1 MAILETNEP
10 LFDGPIPGE
19 SLTAELGARPWQS
32 PPQYAN
38 IDEVLDYYLSRM
50 SQEDFMVQLV
60 DVLEMGVPV
69 SAIANSIQLA
79 GVMQG
84 LHTIDSGILAM
95 PAIMEMIM
103 MLGDAA
109 DVEYETGLDN
119 PNKGVTRDTLLAK
132 VASQYN
138 KKLEDTDVKEAVKE
152 KEEED
157 DDEPEAQYS
166 SGLMARRN

>member
-1 MAILETNEP
+1 MAMLETNEP
-10 LFDGPIPGE
+10 MFDGPIPGE

-38 IDEVLDYYLSRM
+38 VDEVLDYYMSRM
-50 SQEDFMVQLV
+50 SQEDFMVQLI

-69 SAIANSIQLA
+69 SAIANSIQLS

-109 DVEYETGLDN
+109 GVKYESGLDN
-119 PNKGVTRDTLLAK
+119 PNKGATRDTLLAK

-138 KKLEDTDVKEAVKE
+138 KKLEEIDIKEAVEETDKE
-152 KEEED
+152 TDE
-157 DDEPEAQYS
+157 EPEAQYS
-166 SGLMARRN
+166 SGLMARRK

>member
-1 MAILETNEP
+1 MAMLETNEP
-10 LFDGPIPGE
+10 MFDGPIPGE

-38 IDEVLDYYLSRM
+38 VDEVLDYYMSRM

-84 LHTIDSGILAM
+84 LHTIDSGILVM

-132 VASQYN
+132 VASQYK
-138 KKLEDTDVKEAVKE
+138 KKLEDTDIKEAVEE
-152 KEEED
+152 KEEA

-166 SGLMARRN
+166 SGLMARRK

>member
-1 MAILETNEP
+1 MVMLETNEP
-10 LFDGPIPGE
+10 MFDGPIPGE

-32 PPQYAN
+32 PPQYSN
-38 IDEVLDYYLSRM
+38 VDEVLDYYLSRM

-69 SAIANSIQLA
+69 SAIANSIQLS

-84 LHTIDSGILAM
+84 LHTIDSGILVM
-95 PAIMEMIM
+95 PALMEMIM

-109 DVEYETGLDN
+109 DVKYETGLDN

-132 VASQYN
+132 VASQY
-138 KKLEDTDVKEAVKE
+138 KEKLEDTDIKEAVEE
-152 KEEED
+152 K
-157 DDEPEAQYS
+157 DDEPEEQYS
-166 SGLMARRN
+166 SGLMARRK

>member
-10 LFDGPIPGE
+10 LFEGPIPGE

-157 DDEPEAQYS
+157 DDEPEVQYS

>member
-1 MAILETNEP
+1 
-10 LFDGPIPGE
+10 
-19 SLTAELGARPWQS
+19 
-32 PPQYAN
+32 
-38 IDEVLDYYLSRM
+38 
-50 SQEDFMVQLV
+50 
-60 DVLEMGVPV
+60 MGVPV

-109 DVEYETGLDN
+109 GVKYESGVDN
-119 PNKGVTRDTLLAK
+119 PKKNKTRETLLAK
-132 VASQYN
+132 VAMQYD
-138 KKLEDTDVKEAVKE
+138 KALEDVDIKEAVEE
-152 KEEED
+152 K

>member
-1 MAILETNEP
+1 MAMLETNEP
-10 LFDGPIPGE
+10 MFDGPIPGE

-38 IDEVLDYYLSRM
+38 VDEVLDYYMSRM

-84 LHTIDSGILAM
+84 LHTIDSGILVM

-109 DVEYETGLDN
+109 GVKYESGVDN
-119 PNKGVTRDTLLAK
+119 PKKGKTRGTLLSK
-132 VASQYN
+132 VAANYKN
-138 KKLEDTDVKEAVKE
+138 TLEDVNIKEAVE
-152 KEEED
+152 DKEEVD
-157 DDEPEAQYS
+157 DKPEAQYS

>member
-1 MAILETNEP
+1 MAMLETNEP
-10 LFDGPIPGE
+10 MFDGPIPGE

-32 PPQYAN
+32 PPQYSN
-38 IDEVLDYYLSRM
+38 VDEVLDYYMSRM

-60 DVLEMGVPV
+60 DVLEMGAPV

-84 LHTIDSGILAM
+84 LHTIDSGILVM

-109 DVEYETGLDN
+109 GVKYESGLDN
-119 PNKGVTRDTLLAK
+119 PNKGATRDTLLAK
-132 VASQYN
+132 VASQY
-138 KKLEDTDVKEAVKE
+138 KLEETDIKEAVEE
-152 KEEED
+152 KEEEKD
-157 DDEPEAQYS
+157 EEPETQYS
-166 SGLMARRN
+166 SGLMARRK

>member
-1 MAILETNEP
+1 MVMLETNEP
-10 LFDGPIPGE
+10 MFDGPIPGE

-32 PPQYAN
+32 PPQYSN
-38 IDEVLDYYLSRM
+38 VDEVLDYYLSRM

-69 SAIANSIQLA
+69 SAIANSIQLS

-84 LHTIDSGILAM
+84 LHTIDSGILVM
-95 PAIMEMIM
+95 PALMEMIM

-109 DVEYETGLDN
+109 DVKYETGLDN

-132 VASQYN
+132 VASQYK
-138 KKLEDTDVKEAVKE
+138 KKLEDTDIKEAVEE
-152 KEEED
+152 K
-157 DDEPEAQYS
+157 DDEPEEQYS
-166 SGLMARRN
+166 SGLMARRK

>member
-1 MAILETNEP
+1 MAMLETNEP
-10 LFDGPIPGE
+10 MFDGPIPGE

-32 PPQYAN
+32 PPQYSN
-38 IDEVLDYYLSRM
+38 IDEVLDYYMSRM

-69 SAIANSIQLA
+69 TAIANSIQLS

-109 DVEYETGLDN
+109 DVEYESGLDN

-132 VASQYN
+132 VAAQY
-138 KKLEDTDVKEAVKE
+138 KDKLEDTDIKEAVEE

-166 SGLMARRN
+166 SGLMARRK

>member
-1 MAILETNEP
+1 MATLETNEP
-10 LFDGPIPGE
+10 MFDGPIPGE

-32 PPQYAN
+32 PPQYSN
-38 IDEVLDYYLSRM
+38 IDDVLDYYMSRM
-50 SQEDFMVQLV
+50 AQEDFMVQLV

-69 SAIANSIQLA
+69 SAIANSIQLS

-95 PAIMEMIM
+95 PAIMEMLM

-109 DVEYETGLDN
+109 DVKYETGLDN
-119 PNKGVTRDTLLAK
+119 PNKDVTRDTLLSKIAAK
-132 VASQYN
+132 Y
-138 KKLEDTDVKEAVKE
+138 EDTLQETNIKEVVEE
-152 KEEED
+152 K
-157 DDEPEAQYS
+157 DDEPEVQYS

>member
-157 DDEPEAQYS
+157 DDEPEGQYS
-166 SGLMARRN
+166 AGLMARRN

>member
-157 DDEPEAQYS
+157 DDEPEVQYS

>member
-1 MAILETNEP
+1 MVMLETNEP
-10 LFDGPIPGE
+10 MFDGPIPGE

-32 PPQYAN
+32 PPQYSN
-38 IDEVLDYYLSRM
+38 VDEVLDYYLSRM

-69 SAIANSIQLA
+69 SAIANSIQLS

-84 LHTIDSGILAM
+84 LHTIDSGILVM
-95 PAIMEMIM
+95 PALMEMIM

-109 DVEYETGLDN
+109 DVKYETGLDN

-132 VASQYN
+132 VASQY
-138 KKLEDTDVKEAVKE
+138 KEKLEDTDIKEAVEE
-152 KEEED
+152 KN
-157 DDEPEAQYS
+157 DEPEEQYS
-166 SGLMARRN
+166 SGLMARRK

>member
-157 DDEPEAQYS
+157 DNEPEVQYS

>member
-60 DVLEMGVPV
+60 DVLELGLPV

-152 KEEED
+152 KEE
-157 DDEPEAQYS
+157 
-166 SGLMARRN
+166 

>member
-1 MAILETNEP
+1 MAMLETNEP
-10 LFDGPIPGE
+10 MFDSPIPGE

-32 PPQYAN
+32 PPQYST
-38 IDEVLDYYLSRM
+38 IDEVLDYYMSRM
-50 SQEDFMVQLV
+50 GQEDFMVQLV

-69 SAIANSIQLA
+69 TAIANSIQLA

-109 DVEYETGLDN
+109 GVEYESGLDN
-119 PNKGVTRDTLLAK
+119 PNKGKTRGSLLSK
-132 VASQYN
+132 VAANYG
-138 KKLEDTDVKEAVKE
+138 KTLEEKDIKEAMEE
-152 KEEED
+152 K

-166 SGLMARRN
+166 SGLMARRK

>member
-1 MAILETNEP
+1 MVMLETNEP
-10 LFDGPIPGE
+10 MIDGPIPGE

-32 PPQYAN
+32 PPQYSN
-38 IDEVLDYYLSRM
+38 VDEVLDYYLSRM

-69 SAIANSIQLA
+69 SAIANSIQLS

-84 LHTIDSGILAM
+84 LHTIDSGILVM
-95 PAIMEMIM
+95 PALMEMIM

-109 DVEYETGLDN
+109 DVKYETGLDN

-132 VASQYN
+132 VASQY
-138 KKLEDTDVKEAVKE
+138 KEKLEDTDIKEAVEE
-152 KEEED
+152 KN
-157 DDEPEAQYS
+157 DEPEEQYS
-166 SGLMARRN
+166 SGLMARRK